1 MIISEKAKSNS
12 AFYYEVCM
20 LKILSAMGYL
30 NEKYLGQ
37 IINLKKVTSTELFR
51 DSYKGLKTKL
61 WISV

>member
-30 NEKYLGQ
+30 NEKDING
-37 IINLKKVTSTELFR
+37 IIKIASEDYQASLVL
-51 DSYKGLKTKL
+51 DKTL
-61 WISV
+61 LCLN

>member
-30 NEKYLGQ
+30 NEKDLNG
-37 IINLKKVTSTELFR
+37 IIKIASEDYGASLILE
-51 DSYKGLKTKL
+51 KTL
-61 WISV
+61 LCLN

>member
-30 NEKYLGQ
+30 NEKDLNG
-37 IINLKKVTSTELFR
+37 IIKIASEDYGASLVL
-51 DSYKGLKTKL
+51 DKTL
-61 WISV
+61 LCLN

>member
-30 NEKYLGQ
+30 NEKDLNG
-37 IINLKKVTSTELFR
+37 IIKIASDDYGASLVL
-51 DSYKGLKTKL
+51 DKTL
-61 WISV
+61 LCLN

>member
-30 NEKYLGQ
+30 NEQDLNG
-37 IINLKKVTSTELFR
+37 IIKIASEDYGASLIL
-51 DSYKGLKTKL
+51 DKTL
-61 WISV
+61 LCLN

>member
-30 NEKYLGQ
+30 NEKDLNG
-37 IINLKKVTSTELFR
+37 IIKIASEDYGASLIL
-51 DSYKGLKTKL
+51 DKTL
-61 WISV
+61 LCLN

>member
-30 NEKYLGQ
+30 NEKDLNG
-37 IINLKKVTSTELFR
+37 IIKIASEDFGASLIL
-51 DSYKGLKTKL
+51 DKTL
-61 WISV
+61 LCLN